1 MHIDYALFSS
11 PYLPESNNMLGKE
24 TVITFQSGSE
34 IKKKNSCSSQLRM
47 KFQILTNIKISR
59 NSAIF
64 CGSERPRMLFFLLIN
79 AKMPF
84 NIYEQ
89 EKFHAQPSS

>member
-11 PYLPESNNMLGKE
+11 PYLPESNNTLGKE

-34 IKKKNSCSSQLRM
+34 IIKKFMLRV

-84 NIYEQ
+84 NIYEP
-89 EKFHAQPSS
+89 EKFHAQLS